1 MVASKVNPMSRQA
14 EKSKSEETLPGSEKA
29 AKAVNRG
36 GLAVL
41 LVVVLSLAW
50 YMVADRFTP
59 HTSQARVQGY
69 VVGVAPKVS
78 GLVTK
83 VWVTNN
89 QEVAE
94 GQPLF
99 QIDSSQYVIA
109 LEKARSD
116 LGVARNQVAAGG
128 AAVAVAQAL
137 LRSAEANE
145 DKAQKDASRLKRL
158 HDSDPG
164 TISIRR
170 LETSLASLDM
180 AKAAVAQAKAGVQ
193 QAIESKGGQDNS
205 NNAKLKAAESAVEKA
220 QLDLSNTVVCASTKG
235 IIADLRTEVGQFAGT
250 GAPVLTLLSLN
261 DVWIS
266 AEFTE
271 NNLGHMSPGMR
282 VEILF
287 DSIPG
292 KIFKGEI
299 RSVGV
304 GVASG
309 SGNPPGTLPTIQ
321 NNRDWL
327 RQSQRFPV
335 VVGFDP
341 RQSDLLRGQLRIGGQ
356 ATVIGYTEGHGILA
370 LFGKIYIRMMSIFT
384 YAY

>member
-1 MVASKVNPMSRQA
+1 MPEA
-14 EKSKSEETLPGSEKA
+14 EKA

-36 GLAVL
+36 GLIVL
-41 LVVVLSLAW
+41 VLIILSLAW

-78 GLVTK
+78 GLVTG

-89 QEVAE
+89 QEVAK
-94 GQPLF
+94 GQTLF
-99 QIDSSQYVIA
+99 QIDPSQYVIT

-116 LGVARNQVAAGG
+116 LGITRNQIAAGD
-128 AAVAVAQAL
+128 AAVAAARAQ
-137 LRSAEANE
+137 LRSAQANE

-158 HDSDPG
+158 HDDDPG
-164 TISIRR
+164 TISVRR
-170 LETSLASLDM
+170 LEMSMASLDM
-180 AKAAVAQAKAGVQ
+180 AKASVAQAQAAIQ
-193 QAIESKGGQDNS
+193 QAIENRGGEDDS
-205 NNAKLKAAESAVEKA
+205 DNAKIKAAESAVERA
-220 QLDLSNTVVCASTKG
+220 QLDLSNTVVRASTKG

-271 NNLGHMSPGMR
+271 NNLGHMGEGMR

-287 DSIPG
+287 DSVPG
-292 KIFKGEI
+292 KIFRGEV

-304 GVASG
+304 GVG
-309 SGNPPGTLPTIQ
+309 SGKSNPPGSLPAIQ

-335 VVGFDP
+335 VVGFDAQ
-341 RQSDLLRGQLRIGGQ
+341 QSDLLWEQLRIGGQ
-356 ATVIGYTEGHGILA
+356 ATVIGYAEGHGILE
-370 LFGKIYIRMMSIFT
+370 LFGKIYIRIMSLFS